1 VTFEALGTSDAAK
14 AATIRSAE
22 GVSEF
27 WDREYSRR
35 MKHLPEEL
43 MVIGEHTLDK
53 LKREGLR

>member
-1 VTFEALGTSDAAK
+1 MTFEALDTSDAAK
-14 AATIRSAE
+14 AATIRFAE
-22 GVSEF
+22 GVNEF
-27 WDREYSRR
+27 WDIGHNRR